1 MKRVRV
7 RARDDIQREL
17 VKTRFSTDTGIESA
31 EWINNFLDRFWLIY
45 EPVLSRTVVASVD
58 QILSTNC
65 PPFLDSLRLS
75 TFTLGTKAPRID
87 RVKTYGRTEDDVVV
101 MEWWF
106 SFTPN
111 DTSELTEKQKMAWE
125 RLRRRAAVGTLVC
138 SSREIYFVDM
148 ENCARVSRRLS
159 RDEARVQIAGDDVG
173 GVRGARCETQCR
185 KWPAILRDSGC
196 FVGATECIVGV
207 QRGAGT
213 VGRSAVDRRVRT
225 RRASQKRRRHH
236 GRLRTRTLLST
247 MISSALSSRAAALLS
262 RRRLLR
268 ICDCSVSSAQPKMT
282 WATLA
287 AAWTSRRSHPPLP
300 PPSRTHRSSP
310 NRPGTGTRGARCVS
324 RYSRDRH
331 RARCIWRSCSNAT
344 RWRCLNRLVGPSSS
358 RAQ

>member
-1 MKRVRV
+1 MVSQRGTYRRSKWFSKLRRHGTHAAQTVIVTHFLTRFHFGWGWLFIVLAFCNTYYATSMKRVRA

-17 VKTRFSTDTGIESA
+17 KTRFSTRNRVRAIASGTSTDLRVGG
-31 EWINNFLDRFWLIY
+31 
-45 EPVLSRTVVASVD
+45 EPADGVGEAAAVR
-58 QILSTNC
+58 
-65 PPFLDSLRLS
+65 
-75 TFTLGTKAPRID
+75 G
-87 RVKTYGRTEDDVVV
+87 GRTLV
-101 MEWWF
+101 
-106 SFTPN
+106 
-111 DTSELTEKQKMAWE
+111 
-125 RLRRRAAVGTLVC
+125 VC

-173 GVRGARCETQCR
+173 GVRGARCETKCR

-196 FVGATECIVGV
+196 FVGATECIVGATECIVGV

-213 VGRSAVDRRVRT
+213 VGCSAADRRVRT

-268 ICDCSVSSAQPKMT
+268 ICDCSVSSAKPKT
-282 WATLA
+282 TCATFA
-287 AAWTSRRSHPPLP
+287 AAWTSCRWHPPLP

-310 NRPGTGTRGARCVS
+310 NWPGTGTREARCVP

-344 RWRCLNRLVGPSSS
+344 RWRCLSRLVGPSSS
-358 RAQ
+358 CAQ